1 MSQYFLNLDIDGM
14 FIGICLEGFL
24 YGMIFVPT
32 LTASLSNE
40 VQLLFPVLLGLY
52 SGIFAMFL
60 KYQSNK
66 STGGK
71 QTIVF
76 YALCLLY
83 ILSTF
88 TVVCDLVVIILQI
101 EVSYISISKN
111 IKF

>member
-1 MSQYFLNLDIDGM
+1 
-14 FIGICLEGFL
+14 
-24 YGMIFVPT
+24 
-32 LTASLSNE
+32 
-40 VQLLFPVLLGLY
+40 
-52 SGIFAMFL
+52 MFL